1 MKRML
6 INATQQEELRV
17 AIVDGQSLYDI
28 DIEQPAKEQKKSNI
42 YKGRITRLEPSLEAA
57 FVEYG
62 GDRHGFLPL
71 KEISRDYFLPGT
83 DPNKHGI
90 KELLKEGQEIV
101 VQVDKEER
109 GNKGA
114 ALTTFISLAG
124 RYMVLMPNSPR
135 AGGVSR
141 RIEGEDRQALKEAM
155 DKLNIPDDMGII
167 IRTAGVGRDAE
178 ELQWDLDYLLQV
190 WRSIT
195 DAALAKPAAFL
206 IYQES
211 RLIVRAL
218 RDYLRADIGEILIDS
233 EPVFQEAKDFV
244 EQVMPHNVRKLK
256 LYKDSIPLFNRYQIE
271 SQIENAY
278 ERQVRLPS
286 GGSIVIDQ
294 TEALTA
300 VDVNSA
306 RATKGGDIE
315 ETAFNTNLE
324 AADEVARQLR
334 LRDLGGLV
342 VVDFID
348 MESSRHQREVEER
361 LKNALKA
368 DRARVQIG
376 RISRF
381 GLLEMSRQRLRP
393 SLGESSQLVC
403 PRCAGHGRMRS
414 VESLSLS
421 ILRLI
426 EEQAMKDSTGQVLVQ
441 APHEIANFLLNE
453 KRRGLME
460 IEQRHDVP
468 IVIVADDQLETPH
481 FNVQRIREG
490 ELGEETTKPSYYR
503 TSPRKQE
510 VHALTRANLNIPP
523 APAVRAVKPTSPA
536 PIREERSEDEER
548 PKPVAAAATPRPV
561 AAQPQAQ
568 RPAAVAAVAAKPKPG
583 LWSRIMGA
591 LGLATTP
598 KPEPS
603 EAQQRTQREGR
614 DGRPAREERGN
625 RGENRRNEGRS
636 EGRNDGRNE
645 GRSDGR
651 SDKPAETRGE
661 ARGEQQRERGNRPQ
675 KGGGGQQQQPK
686 QPQEERA
693 DKDNGRNNRQN
704 PRQDGRGDKLEG
716 KPERPDRGE
725 VGRRERSAEP
735 VAAAPD
741 RPSRAEAQAERR
753 ERAAEAQAARPS
765 PELMDAAALAAA
777 AAVAAEASATGAEVL
792 NPEAAAEN
800 GADTGTAGRRRRGRR
815 GGRRRRREGG
825 AAGEGSDQAL
835 GLDDEAEGEDEAEEK
850 VAAAVAPTRAA
861 RPAVAVEAVA
871 VTANDDAAELVPAAA
886 ETDDDSEIVARA
898 PEAPARGEAPIF
910 VPVPMPR
917 AATAAAESAQAARAE
932 AAEADPAPTPRP
944 PRPPRVRAPAEA
956 AAAATVAAVTS
967 PVAVEALEAPA
978 APAQVAVEVATAAA
992 EVRIE
997 APAEAAVVTTIAAE
1011 TPAVATDK
1019 AAATAE
1025 APAVVTEVAS
1035 SVVETAPPAPVAS
1048 LIEPVAAAQAVEPV
1062 QAPPAATLEAEA
1074 ATVATPRS
1082 PAVVEPAPA
1091 EAVEVVIAAAPAAA
1105 AVAVVEAAPV
1115 VVAEATHAVPVVAA
1129 VIEVP
1134 APAQMPATE
1143 TATTGPTAAEAEAKV
1158 EVVIERVAEVKPVS
1172 EVVIAPPAPV
1182 VVASP
1187 PAAFVPVETAIE
1199 VATPAVVEAGA
1210 TPAVE
1215 VSIEPTLAKP
1225 AAVVAEATDANA
1237 VESSP
1242 IDDAAAQPAAEPRQE
1257 RLI

>member
-6 INATQQEELRV
+6 INATQAEELRV

-62 GDRHGFLPL
+62 GERHGFLPL

-90 KELLKEGQEIV
+90 KELLKEGQEVV

-190 WRSIT
+190 WRAIT
-195 DAALAKPAAFL
+195 DAALARPAAFL

-233 EPVFQEAKDFV
+233 EQMFQEARDFV
-244 EQVMPHNVRKLK
+244 EQVMPHTLRKLK

-300 VDVNSA
+300 IDVNSA

-348 MESSRHQREVEER
+348 MESNRHQREVEER
-361 LKNALKA
+361 LKNALKH

-393 SLGESSQLVC
+393 SLGESSQTVC

-426 EEQAMKDSTGQVLVQ
+426 EEQAMKDNTGQVLVQ

-453 KRRGLME
+453 KRRGLLE

-468 IVIVADDQLETPH
+468 VVIVADDQLETPH

-490 ELGEETTKPSYYR
+490 ELGEETAKPSYHR

-523 APAVRAVKPTSPA
+523 APAVKAVKPTSPA
-536 PIREERSEDEER
+536 PIREDREDEER
-548 PKPVAAAATPRPV
+548 PKPVP
-561 AAQPQAQ
+561 QPQAQ
-568 RPAAVAAVAAKPKPG
+568 KPQQIAPQPRREPQAEPAKKPG
-583 LWSRIMGA
+583 LWSRLLGM
-591 LGLATTP
+591 LGLGAT
-598 KPEPS
+598 
-603 EAQQRTQREGR
+603 EAPAAPPARDGKREGR
-614 DGRPAREERGN
+614 DGRNRDRDQRREERRSERGN
-625 RGENRRNEGRS
+625 ERGDRNEQRNDSRTEARSQQEGRGGKPQKGQQGAAGGKAQPQEDRGQGQRPQAQPQDERS
-636 EGRNDGRNE
+636 EGGRNRQ
-645 GRSDGR
+645 GKPQDNART
-651 SDKPAETRGE
+651 DKPERGDRPERGEKPERSERNESRRERAEAAAAAAAAAGAAAETRPPRGE
-661 ARGEQQRERGNRPQ
+661 ARAPEA
-675 KGGGGQQQQPK
+675 PK
-686 QPQEERA
+686 PA
-693 DKDNGRNNRQN
+693 
-704 PRQDGRGDKLEG
+704 
-716 KPERPDRGE
+716 
-725 VGRRERSAEP
+725 
-735 VAAAPD
+735 
-741 RPSRAEAQAERR
+741 
-753 ERAAEAQAARPS
+753 AAEAVAPVAVAVT
-765 PELMDAAALAAA
+765 EEAVGTEALANAA
-777 AAVAAEASATGAEVL
+777 PEAATEAAGEASAG
-792 NPEAAAEN
+792 
-800 GADTGTAGRRRRGRR
+800 GRRRRGRR
-815 GGRRRRREGG
+815 GGRRRRREAG
-825 AAGEGSDQAL
+825 ANGEANGSDQSL
-835 GLDDEAEGEDEAEEK
+835 GLDDDDS
-850 VAAAVAPTRAA
+850 
-861 RPAVAVEAVA
+861 
-871 VTANDDAAELVPAAA
+871 DDADGIEATTPIEAPKSNAQ
-886 ETDDDSEIVARA
+886 
-898 PEAPARGEAPIF
+898 PEATG
-910 VPVPMPR
+910 
-917 AATAAAESAQAARAE
+917 E
-932 AAEADPAPTPRP
+932 AAEADSDSAVAQAPDAPAKGEAPPFVPVPLPRPAAVAAAAAATATLVPAPATAVVEPASVALADVESSPAPAEPAPPTAPSPPQALAAPAPEPDASSVDSVEATAAPIAASVPAVEAEVAVAVAAPALATVAPAYPDAAPTPAAQ
-944 PRPPRVRAPAEA
+944 VEA
-956 AAAATVAAVTS
+956 AAAAA
-967 PVAVEALEAPA
+967 PVEAA
-978 APAQVAVEVATAAA
+978 
-992 EVRIE
+992 
-997 APAEAAVVTTIAAE
+997 
-1011 TPAVATDK
+1011 
-1019 AAATAE
+1019 
-1025 APAVVTEVAS
+1025 
-1035 SVVETAPPAPVAS
+1035 
-1048 LIEPVAAAQAVEPV
+1048 
-1062 QAPPAATLEAEA
+1062 
-1074 ATVATPRS
+1074 
-1082 PAVVEPAPA
+1082 EPA
-1091 EAVEVVIAAAPAAA
+1091 IAAASEPAS
-1105 AVAVVEAAPV
+1105 VESQAAPV
-1115 VVAEATHAVPVVAA
+1115 VAEA
-1129 VIEVP
+1129 
-1134 APAQMPATE
+1134 APR
-1143 TATTGPTAAEAEAKV
+1143 V
-1158 EVVIERVAEVKPVS
+1158 EVD
-1172 EVVIAPPAPV
+1172 
-1182 VVASP
+1182 SP
-1187 PAAFVPVETAIE
+1187 
-1199 VATPAVVEAGA
+1199 
-1210 TPAVE
+1210 VE
-1215 VSIEPTLAKP
+1215 VSIEAP
-1225 AAVVAEATDANA
+1225 AAASATPVATVTEVAEAA
-1237 VESSP
+1237 
-1242 IDDAAAQPAAEPRQE
+1242 PAAEAAATANAPADAGADAPASEAQALAEAPAAEATPRQE